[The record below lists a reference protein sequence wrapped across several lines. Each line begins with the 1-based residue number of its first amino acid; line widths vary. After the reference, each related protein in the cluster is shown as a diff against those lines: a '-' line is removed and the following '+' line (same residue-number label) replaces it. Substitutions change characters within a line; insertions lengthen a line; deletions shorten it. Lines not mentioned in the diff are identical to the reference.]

1 MADRFVELALER
13 AKKIK
18 FGDPMDLSTDL
29 GTVVNAEA
37 AELFDKRV
45 STAEENSAKVL
56 YHPGRQGALLPP
68 IVIDNVNYKSELVME
83 ETFGPIIPI
92 IRVPDED
99 EKVIEI
105 SNSTAF
111 GLSSGVCTN
120 NFMRAKNY
128 IQNLNVGTVNIWEV
142 PGYRIEMSPFGGIK
156 DSGLGYKEGVIEAMK
171 SFSNVKTF
179 SLPW

>member
-1 MADRFVELALER
+1 MALER

-18 FGDPMDLSTDL
+18 FGDPMDMETDL

-45 STAEENSAKVL
+45 SMAEEDGAKVL
-56 YHPGRQGALLPP
+56 YHPGRNGALLPP
-68 IVIDNVNYKSELVME
+68 IVVDNVNYKSELVRE
-83 ETFGPIIPI
+83 ETFGPVIPI

-99 EKVIEI
+99 EQVIKI

-120 NFMRAKNY
+120 NFNRAKNY
-128 IQNLNVGTVNIWEV
+128 IQELNVGTVNIWEV

-171 SFSNVKTF
+171 SFTNVKTF

>member
-1 MADRFVELALER
+1 MALER

-45 STAEENSAKVL
+45 SMAEEEGAKIL
-56 YHPGRQGALLPP
+56 YHPGREGAVLPP
-68 IVIDNVNYKSELVME
+68 IVVDNVNPKSELVLE
-83 ETFGPIIPI
+83 ETFGPVIPI
-92 IRVPDED
+92 IRVSDED
-99 EKVIEI
+99 EEVIKV

-111 GLSSGVCTN
+111 GLSSGVCTPT
-120 NFMRAKNY
+120 FMRAKNY
-128 IQNLNVGTVNIWEV
+128 IQNLDVGTVNIWEV

-171 SFSNVKTF
+171 SFTNVKSF